1 MSESIKNKNRLNFT
15 LVKESNLH
23 IQSKSLPELPG
34 VYQFYDDDKIIYI
47 GKAKNLKKRV
57 SSYFTKN
64 HDSKKTRLLVK
75 NIKKIEKI
83 IVNTEMDALL
93 LENNLIKKYQPKYN
107 ILLKDDK
114 SYPWIC
120 IVKEPVPDIFYTR
133 KIEKRKGEYYGPFSN
148 VYSARFLIKLVKDI
162 YPFLNHELNHLIKKE
177 TDQSIKN
184 KFLENIKSIR
194 YLIRGHFRKSIDELK
209 EKMKFYSKKLNYEK
223 AQDIKEK
230 IEILRNYQSKS
241 TIVNSKISDID
252 VFAIISDESGAYIN
266 YLQISY
272 GAVIRSFTLD
282 VKKKL
287 EETDQEILRLAVI
300 ELKQRFQSQSREV
313 IVPFKINLPK
323 PLKVTVPKTGD
334 KKKLIDLSERNAKFY
349 RIDKLKQIKIIDPEE
364 HGNRIMMQAKR
375 DLQLKEVPVQIECFD
390 NSNLMGTNPVAS
402 CVVFK
407 NGKPSKKDYRHFKIK
422 GIEGPDDFASMEQ
435 VIYRRL
441 KRLTEENKTLPNLII
456 VDGGKGQ
463 LSSGLK
469 SLKKLNLDKKIAI
482 IGIAKRLEEIFKPG
496 DKIPLYID
504 KKSETLKLIQ
514 QLRNEAHR
522 FAINFHR
529 DRRSKDALKSGIDQL
544 TGVGPIL
551 KDKLLNK
558 YKSFSRLKD
567 VSEEDLINF
576 LGQNRGR
583 SVFNQLRN

>member
-1 MSESIKNKNRLNFT
+1 MKQSE
-15 LVKESNLH
+15 LH
-23 IQSKSLPELPG
+23 LQAKSLPEFPG

-64 HDSKKTRLLVK
+64 HNSKKTRLLVK
-75 NIKKIEKI
+75 SIRKIEKI
-83 IVNTEMDALL
+83 IVDTEMDALL

-133 KIEKRKGEYYGPFSN
+133 KVEKRRGEYYGPFTN
-148 VYSARFLIKLVKDI
+148 VYSARFLIKLIKDI
-162 YPFLNHELNHLIKKE
+162 YPFLNHDLNHMIKKE
-177 TDQSIKN
+177 TNESIKI
-184 KFLENIKSIR
+184 KFSENIKSIR
-194 YLIRGHFRKSIDELK
+194 NLINGHFRKSIDELK
-209 EKMKFYSKKLNYEK
+209 EKMKLLSKNLKYEK

-230 IEILRNYQSKS
+230 LEILYNYQAKS
-241 TIVNSKISDID
+241 TIVNSNISDID
-252 VFAIISDESGAYIN
+252 VFALISDESYAYIN
-266 YLQISY
+266 FLQISY
-272 GAVIRSFTLD
+272 GAVIRSFTLE

-287 EETDQEILRLAVI
+287 EESDKEILSLAVI
-300 ELKQRFQSQSREV
+300 ELKQRFHSNSKEV
-313 IVPFKINLPK
+313 VLPFKLNLPESI
-323 PLKVTVPKTGD
+323 KVTVPKTGD
-334 KKKLIDLSERNAKFY
+334 KKKLIELSERNAKFY
-349 RIDKLKQIKIIDPEE
+349 RIDKLKQIKIIDPEA
-364 HGNRIMMQAKR
+364 HGNRIMEQAKK
-375 DLQLKEVPVQIECFD
+375 DLQLKEKPVQIECFD

-407 NGKPSKKDYRHFKIK
+407 NGKPSKKDYRHFKIHD
-422 GIEGPDDFASMEQ
+422 IDGPDDFASMEQ

-441 KRLTEENKTLPNLII
+441 KRLIDYNETLPNLII

-463 LSSGLK
+463 LSSGVK
-469 SLKKLNLDKKIAI
+469 SLQKLNVEKKVAI
-482 IGIAKRLEEIFKPG
+482 IGIAKRLEEIFKP
-496 DKIPLYID
+496 DDRLPLYID

-529 DRRSKDALKSGIDQL
+529 DQRSKGALKSGIDEL
-544 TGVGPIL
+544 KGVGPVL

-558 YKSFSRLKD
+558 YKSFKRLKD
-567 VSEEDLINF
+567 ADEKELMKF
-576 LGQNRGR
+576 LGKTRGR

>member
-1 MSESIKNKNRLNFT
+1 VKQSE
-15 LVKESNLH
+15 LH
-23 IQSKSLPELPG
+23 LQAKSLPELPG

-75 NIKKIEKI
+75 SIRKIEQI
-83 IVNTEMDALL
+83 IVDTEMDALL

-133 KIEKRKGEYYGPFSN
+133 KVEKRRGEYYGPFTN
-148 VYSARFLIKLVKDI
+148 VYSARFLIKLIKDI
-162 YPFLNHELNHLIKKE
+162 YPFLNHDLNHMIKKE
-177 TDQSIKN
+177 TNESIKI
-184 KFLENIKSIR
+184 KFSENIKSIR
-194 YLIRGHFRKSIDELK
+194 NLINGHFRKSIDELK
-209 EKMKFYSKKLNYEK
+209 EKMKLLSKNLKYEK

-230 IEILRNYQSKS
+230 LEILYNYQAKS
-241 TIVNSKISDID
+241 TIVNSNISDID
-252 VFAIISDESGAYIN
+252 VFALISDESYAYIN
-266 YLQISY
+266 FLQISY
-272 GAVIRSFTLD
+272 GAVIRSFTLE

-287 EETDQEILRLAVI
+287 EESDKEILSLAVI
-300 ELKQRFQSQSREV
+300 ELKQRFHSNSKEV
-313 IVPFKINLPK
+313 VLPFKLNLPESI
-323 PLKVTVPKTGD
+323 KVTVPKTGD

-349 RIDKLKQIKIIDPEE
+349 RIDKLKQIKIIDPEA
-364 HGNRIMMQAKR
+364 HGNRIMEQAKK
-375 DLQLKEVPVQIECFD
+375 DLQLKEKPVQIECFD

-407 NGKPSKKDYRHFKIK
+407 NGKPSKKDYRHFKIQD
-422 GIEGPDDFASMEQ
+422 IDGPDDFASMEQ

-441 KRLTEENKTLPNLII
+441 KRLIDDNETLPNLII

-463 LSSGLK
+463 LSSGVK
-469 SLKKLNLDKKIAI
+469 SLQKLNVEKKIAI
-482 IGIAKRLEEIFKPG
+482 IGIAKRLEEIFKPDDG
-496 DKIPLYID
+496 LPLYID

-529 DRRSKDALKSGIDQL
+529 DQRSKGALKSGIDEL
-544 TGVGPIL
+544 KGVGPVL

-558 YKSFSRLKD
+558 YKSFKRLKD
-567 VSEEDLINF
+567 ADEKELMKF
-576 LGQNRGR
+576 LGKTRGR

>member
-1 MSESIKNKNRLNFT
+1 MKQSE
-15 LVKESNLH
+15 LH

-34 VYQFYDDDKIIYI
+34 VYQFYDDKKIIYI
-47 GKAKNLKKRV
+47 GKAKNVKKRV

-64 HDSKKTRLLVK
+64 HGNKKTKLLVK
-75 NIKKIEKI
+75 SIRKIEKI
-83 IVNTEMDALL
+83 IVDTEMDALL

-120 IVKEPVPDIFYTR
+120 IVKEPIPDIFYTR
-133 KIEKRKGEYYGPFSN
+133 KVEKRRGEYYGPFTN
-148 VYSARFLIKLVKDI
+148 VYSARFLIKLIKDI

-177 TDQSIKN
+177 TEESIKI
-184 KFLENIKSIR
+184 KFSENIKSIR
-194 YLIRGHFRKSIDELK
+194 NLIKGHFRKSIDELK
-209 EKMKFYSKKLNYEK
+209 EKMKLFSKNFKYEK

-230 IEILRNYQSKS
+230 LEILYNYQAKS

-252 VFAIISDESGAYIN
+252 VFALISDESYAYIN

-272 GAVIRSFTLD
+272 GAVIRSFTLE

-287 EETDQEILRLAVI
+287 DESDKEILSLAVI
-300 ELKQRFQSQSREV
+300 ELKQRFQSHSKEV
-313 IVPFKINLPK
+313 VLPFKLKLPQ
-323 PLKVTVPKTGD
+323 PIKVTVPKTGD
-334 KKKLIDLSERNAKFY
+334 KKKLIELSERNAKFY
-349 RIDKLKQIKIIDPEE
+349 RIDKLKQIKIIDPEA
-364 HGNRIMMQAKR
+364 HGNRIMEQAKK
-375 DLQLKEVPVQIECFD
+375 DLQLKEKPIQIECFD

-407 NGKPSKKDYRHFKIK
+407 NGKPSKKDYRHFKIQN
-422 GIEGPDDFASMEQ
+422 IDGPNDFASMEQ

-441 KRLTEENKTLPNLII
+441 KRLLDENEALPNLIV

-463 LSSGLK
+463 LSSGVN
-469 SLKKLNLDKKIAI
+469 SLRKLNLENRVAI
-482 IGIAKRLEEIFKPG
+482 IGIAKKLEEIFKPN
-496 DKIPLYID
+496 DKLPLYID

-529 DRRSKDALKSGIDQL
+529 DLRSKDALKSGIDGL
-544 TGVGPIL
+544 KGVGPIL

-558 YKSFSRLKD
+558 YKSFKRLKNAD
-567 VSEEDLINF
+567 EEELIKF
-576 LGQNRGR
+576 LGKIRGR
-583 SVFNQLRN
+583 SIFNQLRN

>member
-1 MSESIKNKNRLNFT
+1 MKQSE
-15 LVKESNLH
+15 LH
-23 IQSKSLPELPG
+23 LQAKSLPELPG

-75 NIKKIEKI
+75 SIQKIEKI
-83 IVNTEMDALL
+83 IVDTEMDALL

-133 KIEKRKGEYYGPFSN
+133 KVEKRRGEYYGPFTN
-148 VYSARFLIKLVKDI
+148 VYSARFLIKLIKDI
-162 YPFLNHELNHLIKKE
+162 YPFLNHDLNHMIKKE
-177 TDQSIKN
+177 TNESIKI
-184 KFLENIKSIR
+184 KFSENIKSIR
-194 YLIRGHFRKSIDELK
+194 NLIKGHFRKSIDELK
-209 EKMKFYSKKLNYEK
+209 EKMKLLSKNLKYEK

-230 IEILRNYQSKS
+230 LEILYNYQAKS
-241 TIVNSKISDID
+241 TIVNSNISDID
-252 VFAIISDESGAYIN
+252 VFALISDESYAYIN
-266 YLQISY
+266 FLQISY
-272 GAVIRSFTLD
+272 GAVIRSFTLE

-287 EETDQEILRLAVI
+287 EESDKEILSLAVI
-300 ELKQRFQSQSREV
+300 DLKQRFHSNSKEV
-313 IVPFKINLPK
+313 VLPFKLNLPDSI
-323 PLKVTVPKTGD
+323 KVTVPKTGD
-334 KKKLIDLSERNAKFY
+334 KKKLIELSERNAKFY
-349 RIDKLKQIKIIDPEE
+349 RIDKLKQIKIIDPEA
-364 HGNRIMMQAKR
+364 HGNRIMEQAKK
-375 DLQLKEVPVQIECFD
+375 DLQLKEKPIQIECFD

-407 NGKPSKKDYRHFKIK
+407 NGKPSKKDYRHFKIHD
-422 GIEGPDDFASMEQ
+422 IDGPDDFASMEQ

-441 KRLTEENKTLPNLII
+441 KRLIDDNETLPNLII

-463 LSSGLK
+463 LSSGVK
-469 SLKKLNLDKKIAI
+469 SLQKLNVEKKVAI
-482 IGIAKRLEEIFKPG
+482 IAIAKRLEEIFKP
-496 DKIPLYID
+496 DDRLPLYID

-529 DRRSKDALKSGIDQL
+529 DQRSKGALKSGIDEL
-544 TGVGPIL
+544 KGVGPIL

-558 YKSFSRLKD
+558 YKSFKRLKD
-567 VSEEDLINF
+567 TDEKELMKF
-576 LGQNRGR
+576 LGNTRGR

>member
-1 MSESIKNKNRLNFT
+1 MKQSE
-15 LVKESNLH
+15 LH
-23 IQSKSLPELPG
+23 LQAKSLPELPG

-75 NIKKIEKI
+75 SIRKIEQI
-83 IVNTEMDALL
+83 IVDTEMDALL

-133 KIEKRKGEYYGPFSN
+133 KVEKRRGEYYGPFTN
-148 VYSARFLIKLVKDI
+148 VYSARFLIKLIKDI
-162 YPFLNHELNHLIKKE
+162 YPFLNHDLNHMIKKE
-177 TDQSIKN
+177 TNESIKI
-184 KFLENIKSIR
+184 KFSENIKSIR
-194 YLIRGHFRKSIDELK
+194 NLIKGHFRKSIDELK
-209 EKMKFYSKKLNYEK
+209 EKMKLLSKNLKYEK

-230 IEILRNYQSKS
+230 LEILYNYQAKS
-241 TIVNSKISDID
+241 TIVNSNISDID
-252 VFAIISDESGAYIN
+252 VFALISDESYAYIN
-266 YLQISY
+266 FLQISY
-272 GAVIRSFTLD
+272 GAVIRSFTLE

-287 EETDQEILRLAVI
+287 EESDKEILSLAVI
-300 ELKQRFQSQSREV
+300 ELKQRFHSNSKEV
-313 IVPFKINLPK
+313 VLPFKLNLPESI
-323 PLKVTVPKTGD
+323 KVTVPKTGD
-334 KKKLIDLSERNAKFY
+334 KKKLIELSERNAKFY
-349 RIDKLKQIKIIDPEE
+349 RIDKLKQIKIIDPEA
-364 HGNRIMMQAKR
+364 HGNRIMEQAKK
-375 DLQLKEVPVQIECFD
+375 DLQLKEKPIQIECFD

-407 NGKPSKKDYRHFKIK
+407 NGKPSKKDYRHFKIHD
-422 GIEGPDDFASMEQ
+422 IDGPDDFASMEQ

-441 KRLTEENKTLPNLII
+441 KRLIDDNETLPNLII

-463 LSSGLK
+463 LSSGVK
-469 SLKKLNLDKKIAI
+469 SLQKLNVEKKVAI
-482 IGIAKRLEEIFKPG
+482 IAIAKRLEEIFKP
-496 DKIPLYID
+496 DDRLPLYID

-529 DRRSKDALKSGIDQL
+529 DQRSKGALKSGIDEL
-544 TGVGPIL
+544 KGVGPIL

-558 YKSFSRLKD
+558 YKSFKRLKD
-567 VSEEDLINF
+567 TDEKELMKF
-576 LGQNRGR
+576 LGNTRGR

>member
-1 MSESIKNKNRLNFT
+1 MKQSE
-15 LVKESNLH
+15 LH
-23 IQSKSLPELPG
+23 LQAKSLPEFPG

-75 NIKKIEKI
+75 SIRKIEKI
-83 IVNTEMDALL
+83 IVDTEMDALL

-133 KIEKRKGEYYGPFSN
+133 KVEKRRGEYYGPFTN
-148 VYSARFLIKLVKDI
+148 VYSARFLIKLIKDI
-162 YPFLNHELNHLIKKE
+162 YPFLNHDLNHMIKKE
-177 TDQSIKN
+177 TNESIKI
-184 KFLENIKSIR
+184 KFSENIKSIR
-194 YLIRGHFRKSIDELK
+194 NLINGHFRKSIDELK
-209 EKMKFYSKKLNYEK
+209 EKMKLLSKNLKYEK

-230 IEILRNYQSKS
+230 LEILYNYQAKS
-241 TIVNSKISDID
+241 TIVNSNISDID
-252 VFAIISDESGAYIN
+252 VFALISDESYAYIN
-266 YLQISY
+266 FLQISY
-272 GAVIRSFTLD
+272 GAVIRSFTLE

-287 EETDQEILRLAVI
+287 EESDKEILSLAVI
-300 ELKQRFQSQSREV
+300 ELKQRFHSNSKEV
-313 IVPFKINLPK
+313 VLPFKLNLPESI
-323 PLKVTVPKTGD
+323 KVTVPKTGD
-334 KKKLIDLSERNAKFY
+334 KKKLIELSERNAKFY
-349 RIDKLKQIKIIDPEE
+349 RIDKLKQIKIIDPEA
-364 HGNRIMMQAKR
+364 HGNRIMEQAKK
-375 DLQLKEVPVQIECFD
+375 DLQLKEKPVQIECFD

-407 NGKPSKKDYRHFKIK
+407 NGKPSKKDYRHFKIHD
-422 GIEGPDDFASMEQ
+422 IDGPDDFASMEQ

-441 KRLTEENKTLPNLII
+441 KRLIDDNETLPNLII

-463 LSSGLK
+463 LSSGVK
-469 SLKKLNLDKKIAI
+469 SLQKLNLEKKVAI
-482 IGIAKRLEEIFKPG
+482 IGIAKRLEEIFKP
-496 DKIPLYID
+496 DDRLPLYID

-529 DRRSKDALKSGIDQL
+529 DQRSKGALKSGIDEL
-544 TGVGPIL
+544 KGVGPVL

-558 YKSFSRLKD
+558 YKSFKRLKD
-567 VSEEDLINF
+567 TDEKELMKF
-576 LGQNRGR
+576 LGKTRGR

>member
-1 MSESIKNKNRLNFT
+1 MKQSE
-15 LVKESNLH
+15 LH
-23 IQSKSLPELPG
+23 LQAKSLPEFPG

-75 NIKKIEKI
+75 SIRKIEKI
-83 IVNTEMDALL
+83 IVDTEMDALL

-133 KIEKRKGEYYGPFSN
+133 KVEKRRGEYYGPFTN
-148 VYSARFLIKLVKDI
+148 VYSARFLIKLIKDI
-162 YPFLNHELNHLIKKE
+162 YPFLNHDLNHMIKKE
-177 TDQSIKN
+177 TNESIKI
-184 KFLENIKSIR
+184 KFSENIKSIR
-194 YLIRGHFRKSIDELK
+194 NLINGHFRKSIDELK
-209 EKMKFYSKKLNYEK
+209 EKMKLLSKNLKYEK

-230 IEILRNYQSKS
+230 LEILYNYQAKS
-241 TIVNSKISDID
+241 TIVNSNISDID
-252 VFAIISDESGAYIN
+252 VFALISDESYAYIN
-266 YLQISY
+266 FLQISY
-272 GAVIRSFTLD
+272 GAVIRSFTLE

-287 EETDQEILRLAVI
+287 EESDKEILSLAVI
-300 ELKQRFQSQSREV
+300 ELKQRFHSNSKEV
-313 IVPFKINLPK
+313 VLPFKLNLPESI
-323 PLKVTVPKTGD
+323 KVTVPKTGD
-334 KKKLIDLSERNAKFY
+334 KKKLIELSERNAKFY
-349 RIDKLKQIKIIDPEE
+349 RIDKLKQIKIIDPEA
-364 HGNRIMMQAKR
+364 HGNRIMEQAKK
-375 DLQLKEVPVQIECFD
+375 DLQLKEKPVQIECFD

-407 NGKPSKKDYRHFKIK
+407 NGKPSKKDYRHFKIHD
-422 GIEGPDDFASMEQ
+422 IDGPDDFASMEQ

-441 KRLTEENKTLPNLII
+441 KRLIDDNETLPNLII

-463 LSSGLK
+463 LSSGVK
-469 SLKKLNLDKKIAI
+469 SLQKLNLEKKVAI
-482 IGIAKRLEEIFKPG
+482 IGIAKRLEEIFKP
-496 DKIPLYID
+496 DDRLPLYID

-529 DRRSKDALKSGIDQL
+529 DQRSKGALKSGIDEL
-544 TGVGPIL
+544 KGVGPVL

-558 YKSFSRLKD
+558 YKSFKRLKD
-567 VSEEDLINF
+567 ADEKELMKF
-576 LGQNRGR
+576 LGKTRGR

>member
-1 MSESIKNKNRLNFT
+1 MKHSE
-15 LVKESNLH
+15 LH
-23 IQSKSLPELPG
+23 LQAKSLPELPG

-64 HDSKKTRLLVK
+64 HESKKTKLLVK
-75 NIKKIEKI
+75 SIRKIEKI
-83 IVNTEMDALL
+83 IVDTEMDALL

-120 IVKEPVPDIFYTR
+120 IVAEPVPDIFYTR
-133 KIEKRKGEYYGPFSN
+133 KVEKRRGEYYGPFTN
-148 VYSARFLIKLVKDI
+148 VYSARFLIKLIKDI

-177 TDQSIKN
+177 TEESIKI
-184 KFLENIKSIR
+184 KFSENIKSIR
-194 YLIRGHFRKSIDELK
+194 NLIKGHFKKSIDELK
-209 EKMKFYSKKLNYEK
+209 DKMKFFSKNLKYEK
-223 AQDIKEK
+223 AQEIKEK
-230 IEILRNYQSKS
+230 LEILYNYQAKS

-252 VFAIISDESGAYIN
+252 VFALISDQSYAYIN

-272 GAVIRSFTLD
+272 GAVIRSFTLE

-287 EETDQEILRLAVI
+287 EESDKEILSLAVI
-300 ELKQRFQSQSREV
+300 ELKQRFQSHSKEV
-313 IVPFKINLPK
+313 VLPFKLNLPE
-323 PLKVTVPKTGD
+323 PIKVTVPKTGD
-334 KKKLIDLSERNAKFY
+334 KKKLIELSERNAKFY
-349 RIDKLKQIKIIDPEE
+349 RIDKLKQIKIVDPEA
-364 HGNRIMMQAKR
+364 HGNRIMEQAKK
-375 DLQLKEVPVQIECFD
+375 DLQLKEKPIQIECFD

-422 GIEGPDDFASMEQ
+422 NIDGPDDFASMEQ
-435 VIYRRL
+435 VVYRRL
-441 KRLTEENKTLPNLII
+441 KRLLDEKDTLPNLII

-463 LSSGLK
+463 LSSGVK
-469 SLKKLNLDKKIAI
+469 SLKKLNLENKVAI
-482 IGIAKRLEEIFKPG
+482 IGIAKKLEEIYKPD
-496 DKIPLYID
+496 DKLPLYLD

-514 QLRNEAHR
+514 QLRNESHR

-529 DRRSKDALKSGIDQL
+529 DLRSKDALKSGMDSL
-544 TGVGPIL
+544 KGVGPVL
-551 KDKLLNK
+551 KNKLLSK
-558 YKSFSRLKD
+558 YKSFKRLKD
-567 VSEEDLINF
+567 ANEKELIIF
-576 LGQNRGR
+576 LGKSRGR

>member
-1 MSESIKNKNRLNFT
+1 MKQSE
-15 LVKESNLH
+15 LH
-23 IQSKSLPELPG
+23 LQAKSLPELPG

-75 NIKKIEKI
+75 SIRKIEQI
-83 IVNTEMDALL
+83 IVDTEMDALL

-133 KIEKRKGEYYGPFSN
+133 KVEKRRGEYYGPFTN
-148 VYSARFLIKLVKDI
+148 VYSARFLIKLIKDI
-162 YPFLNHELNHLIKKE
+162 YPFLNHDLNHMIKKE
-177 TDQSIKN
+177 TNESIKI
-184 KFLENIKSIR
+184 KFSENIKSIR
-194 YLIRGHFRKSIDELK
+194 NLIKGHFRKSIDELK
-209 EKMKFYSKKLNYEK
+209 EKMKLLSKNLKYEK

-230 IEILRNYQSKS
+230 LEILYNYQAKS
-241 TIVNSKISDID
+241 TIVNSNISDID
-252 VFAIISDESGAYIN
+252 VFALISDESYAYIN
-266 YLQISY
+266 FLQISY
-272 GAVIRSFTLD
+272 GAVIRSFTLE

-287 EETDQEILRLAVI
+287 EESDKEILSLAVI
-300 ELKQRFQSQSREV
+300 ELKQRFHSNSKEV
-313 IVPFKINLPK
+313 VLPFKLNLPESI
-323 PLKVTVPKTGD
+323 KVTVPKTGD
-334 KKKLIDLSERNAKFY
+334 KKKLIELSERNAKFY
-349 RIDKLKQIKIIDPEE
+349 RIDKLKQIKIIDPEA
-364 HGNRIMMQAKR
+364 HGNRIMEQAKK
-375 DLQLKEVPVQIECFD
+375 DLQLKEKPIQIECFD

-407 NGKPSKKDYRHFKIK
+407 NGKPSKKDYRHFKIHD
-422 GIEGPDDFASMEQ
+422 IDGPDDFASMEQ

-441 KRLTEENKTLPNLII
+441 KRLIDYNETLPNLII

-463 LSSGLK
+463 LSSGVK
-469 SLKKLNLDKKIAI
+469 SLQKLNVEKKVAI
-482 IGIAKRLEEIFKPG
+482 IGIAKRLEEIFKP
-496 DKIPLYID
+496 DDRLPLYID

-529 DRRSKDALKSGIDQL
+529 DQRSKGALKSGIDEL
-544 TGVGPIL
+544 KGVGPVL

-558 YKSFSRLKD
+558 YKSFKRLKD
-567 VSEEDLINF
+567 ADEKELMKF
-576 LGQNRGR
+576 LGKTRGR

>member
-15 LVKESNLH
+15 VVKESNLH

-194 YLIRGHFRKSIDELK
+194 YLIRGHFKKSIDELK

-282 VKKKL
+282 VKKRL

>member
-1 MSESIKNKNRLNFT
+1 MKQSE
-15 LVKESNLH
+15 LH
-23 IQSKSLPELPG
+23 LQAKSLPELPG

-64 HDSKKTRLLVK
+64 HNSKKTRLLVK
-75 NIKKIEKI
+75 SIRKIEKI
-83 IVNTEMDALL
+83 IVDTEMDALL

-133 KIEKRKGEYYGPFSN
+133 KVEKRRGEYYGPFTN
-148 VYSARFLIKLVKDI
+148 VYSARFLIKLIKDI
-162 YPFLNHELNHLIKKE
+162 YPFLNHDLNHMIKKE
-177 TDQSIKN
+177 TNESIKI
-184 KFLENIKSIR
+184 KFSENIKSIR
-194 YLIRGHFRKSIDELK
+194 NLIKGHFRKSIDELK
-209 EKMKFYSKKLNYEK
+209 EKMKLLSKNLKYEK

-230 IEILRNYQSKS
+230 LEILYNYQAKS
-241 TIVNSKISDID
+241 TIVNSNISDID
-252 VFAIISDESGAYIN
+252 VFALISDESYAYIN
-266 YLQISY
+266 FLQISY
-272 GAVIRSFTLD
+272 GAVIRSFTLE

-287 EETDQEILRLAVI
+287 EESDKEILSLAVI
-300 ELKQRFQSQSREV
+300 DLKQRFHSNSKEV
-313 IVPFKINLPK
+313 VLPFKLNLPESI
-323 PLKVTVPKTGD
+323 KVTVPKTGD
-334 KKKLIDLSERNAKFY
+334 KKKLIELSERNAKFY
-349 RIDKLKQIKIIDPEE
+349 RIDKLKQIKIIDPEA
-364 HGNRIMMQAKR
+364 HGNRIMEQAKK
-375 DLQLKEVPVQIECFD
+375 DLQLKEKPVQIECFD

-407 NGKPSKKDYRHFKIK
+407 NGKPSKKDYRHFKIHD
-422 GIEGPDDFASMEQ
+422 IDGPDDFASMEQ

-441 KRLTEENKTLPNLII
+441 KRLIDDNETLPNLII

-463 LSSGLK
+463 LSSGVK
-469 SLKKLNLDKKIAI
+469 SLQKLNVEKKVAI
-482 IGIAKRLEEIFKPG
+482 IGIAKRLEEIFKP
-496 DKIPLYID
+496 DDRLPLYID

-529 DRRSKDALKSGIDQL
+529 DQRSKGALKSGIDEL
-544 TGVGPIL
+544 KGVGPIL

-558 YKSFSRLKD
+558 YKSFKRLKD
-567 VSEEDLINF
+567 TDEKELMKF
-576 LGQNRGR
+576 LGNTRGR